1 LSQQEELLNAATENT
16 ISQEQQTF
24 LQDIQRNGTIYDRT
38 VDDYKEADRLFN
50 QKLDADIEKSRL

>member
-24 LQDIQRNGTIYDRT
+24 LQDIQRNGTIYDRS
-38 VDDYKEADRLFN
+38 VEDYQEADRLFN